1 MDAAATIDGPGYEA
15 SCAPESETPVTCTAT
30 TTTVLTSGYYPQVD
44 QVAVDNAYVYFD
56 ALGVWRVSKTG
67 GTPSLVASPTE
78 QGWPVTDVFT
88 LDDVYVSWLTY
99 TLGTATTSPL
109 TTVMRAPKQG
119 CAAGTLTALSGPF
132 SNGLTLVPS
141 SDDLYVYSG
150 GDGPAPAFYRV
161 SALGAVITLPPTPW
175 LVMSLAQ
182 SDDGVIYA
190 TTELVIYRLDGTSYV
205 PFVSS
210 NDYHVQFAG
219 PLRFDAN
226 NVYFITYDPFDD
238 AASIA
243 AVPKAGGPTT
253 IIASAAGT
261 LGFGDFTLDGAGHI
275 YATQREPNNVLRI
288 NVDGSGATIVGS
300 GTSEEQGIGVA
311 VDDVCVYWGSS
322 GGVDDYAN
330 HVYAAP
336 K

>member
-1 MDAAATIDGPGYEA
+1 
-15 SCAPESETPVTCTAT
+15 
-30 TTTVLTSGYYPQVD
+30 
-44 QVAVDNAYVYFD
+44 
-56 ALGVWRVSKTG
+56 
-67 GTPSLVASPTE
+67 
-78 QGWPVTDVFT
+78 VTDVFT

-161 SALGAVITLPPTPW
+161 SALGAVDHASAHAVARHEPRAVRRRCHLRNDRARHLSPRR
-175 LVMSLAQ
+175 
-182 SDDGVIYA
+182 G
-190 TTELVIYRLDGTSYV
+190 RGYV